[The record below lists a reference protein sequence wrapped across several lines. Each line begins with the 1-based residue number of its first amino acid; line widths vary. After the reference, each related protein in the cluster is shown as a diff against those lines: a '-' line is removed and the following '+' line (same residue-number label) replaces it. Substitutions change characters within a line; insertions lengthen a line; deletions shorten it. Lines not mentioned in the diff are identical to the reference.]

1 MPPKSANK
9 PQRVAI
15 DTPYLGNVD
24 DVPHPPP
31 IDPPPRV
38 QQDGI
43 CPKLRNEDVSSTNGE
58 VMVRSNYVQVSK
70 IPQTLHAYTLK
81 FTRPAKDQGRIEY
94 NKRREIRDAFQ
105 AMVKADVLKLGAG
118 KVSYVTDFK
127 KLWTT
132 MPINNV
138 LKIGYAHNSKEF
150 EYIQPN
156 GKTITNLRVELTYV
170 DHLADIQQIL
180 QTKPLAELPEYI
192 RALNATVAQC
202 IEEHQEQTGK
212 KIDRIGANRFYVS
225 NGYKEMRGMLRAGR
239 GYYTSIRPGTDGPLL
254 NINPA
259 TSAFLPPI
267 KVSDFIKTMGAMKDN
282 RRYVSQLLQGATL
295 KILYIRA
302 NYEGSEINYNSEA
315 ARLKVFAQFGDYDFR
330 KQKFYELEDAV
341 VGQPRR
347 TKDGDLGTTV
357 HDYFTQS
364 KVQSLIALS
373 R

>member
-15 DTPYLGNVD
+15 DRPDLGSVD
-24 DVPHPPP
+24 EVPHPPP

-38 QQDGI
+38 RQDGI
-43 CPKLRNEDVSSTNGE
+43 CPKLRNEDASSTNGE
-58 VMVRSNYVQVSK
+58 IVVRSNYVRVSK

-94 NKRREIRDAFQ
+94 NKRREIRDAFR
-105 AMVKADVLKLGAG
+105 ALTKEDVLKFVAR
-118 KVSYVTDFK
+118 KVPYATDFK
-127 KLWTT
+127 TLWTT
-132 MPINNV
+132 MPIDNV
-138 LKIGYAHNSKEF
+138 TKIGYVHNSKEF
-150 EYIQPN
+150 KYIQPN
-156 GKTITNLRVELTYV
+156 GKTIANLRVELTYV

-202 IEEHQEQTGK
+202 IEEHQEKTGK
-212 KIDRIGANRFYVS
+212 EIDRIGANRFYLS
-225 NGYKEMRGMLRAGR
+225 NGYIEMRGNLRAGR

-267 KVSDFIKTMGAMKDN
+267 KVSDFIKGMGAVKDK

-302 NYEGSEINYNSEA
+302 NYEGSEIDYNSEA
-315 ARLKVFAQFGDYDFR
+315 ARLKIFTQFGDYDFR
-330 KQKFYELEDAV
+330 RQKFYELEDAV

-347 TKDGDLGTTV
+347 TKDSDLGTTV

-364 KVQSLIALS
+364 KTQSLIALS